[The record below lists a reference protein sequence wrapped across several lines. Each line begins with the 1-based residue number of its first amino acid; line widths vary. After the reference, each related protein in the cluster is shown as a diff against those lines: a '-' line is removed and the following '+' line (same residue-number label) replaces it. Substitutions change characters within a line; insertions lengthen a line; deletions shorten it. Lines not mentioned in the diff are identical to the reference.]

1 VFPFHVCSRDY
12 TLRIR
17 GVNRINNEEV
27 RMKQVEAL
35 NIEYAGF
42 KTPETELE
50 VEFEIAGL
58 ESVACEIQSRIAR
71 LRQALVLKRL
81 LEGNNAQTE

>member
-1 VFPFHVCSRDY
+1 MKKV
-12 TLRIR
+12 
-17 GVNRINNEEV
+17 EELSV
-27 RMKQVEAL
+27 S
-35 NIEYAGF
+35 YAGF

-71 LRQALVLKRL
+71 LKQALVLKRL
-81 LEGNNAQTE
+81 LEGECAKSATDT